1 MSTFFSFPSEA
12 IVTTLQWLHTGLYA
26 YDQNETPSMLE
37 ASIHGEGV
45 WVSILAKV
53 SFSGICLFAEANT
66 KSVSTLYSL
75 EGFPAF

>member
-1 MSTFFSFPSEA
+1 
-12 IVTTLQWLHTGLYA
+12 
-26 YDQNETPSMLE
+26 MLE